1 MKKILYVLIATL
13 LISAQSVLVSA
24 ATVQTYRIKREGTG
38 AVSGQYAYTDLTW
51 TFEKKDGKNVI
62 TGSSAVQAKSGL
74 MMTTNGTKCVAK
86 ADNLRKWSC
95 KTGFV
100 LGIQL
105 PIGNVGYT
113 HIWNDYITVYN
124 KKVTKKAPVIEWDD

>member
-1 MKKILYVLIATL
+1 MKKLFYAFIATL
-13 LISAQSVLVSA
+13 LISAQTVPVSA
-24 ATVQTYRIKREGTG
+24 ATVQTYRVKRQGTG
-38 AVSGQYAYTDLTW
+38 ALAGHYAYTDITW
-51 TFEKKDGKNVI
+51 TFEKKDGKKVI
-62 TGSSAVQAKSGL
+62 KGSSAVQAKSGI

-95 KTGFV
+95 KTGYV
-100 LGIQL
+100 LGVQL

-124 KKVTKKAPVIEWDD
+124 KKVAKKAPVIEWDD